1 MTKKLVIRESENT
14 KAEGR
19 GIFCFTNDDV
29 SRLLSVLNAGLLSL
43 KQ

>member
-19 GIFCFTNDDV
+19 GISCFTNDDV
-29 SRLLSVLNAGLLSL
+29 SWLLSVLNAR
-43 KQ
+43 